1 MQICFRDEIGLVSVR
16 IDMDRTTGVGF
27 DGEHAYFTDTDGNDY
42 KISTKDIVLIGT
54 VEE

>member
-1 MQICFRDEIGLVSVR
+1 MQICYRDELGLVVDE

-27 DGEHAYFTDTDGNDY
+27 DGEHAFFTDVNGIDHQ
-42 KISTKDIVLIGT
+42 ISTRDIVLIGT